1 MNRVFN
7 TWGGLRIYFVILKMN
22 SETFTMRKNLLEEF
36 YKERTKLNIN
46 KIEIYQDS
54 PEISINEYENNIFFK
69 THINFTNKEFL
80 ISDVYKHL
88 KPIIYY
94 AYSYTIKKKFFREN
108 FILIEDD
115 TVIKYNF
122 ENDNNEVYIKN
133 LEVVLNTHYDFQDVD
148 YDFYFEALG
157 ELEENNELV
166 VSHTEPINE
175 EVKIINPTKIFKSD
189 ECIICL
195 TTPPK
200 VLFCN
205 CGHLCL
211 CTECGEIKSLSD
223 CPICKTENKII
234 RMLE

>member
-1 MNRVFN
+1 
-7 TWGGLRIYFVILKMN
+7 
-22 SETFTMRKNLLEEF
+22 MRKNLLEEF
-36 YKERTKLNIN
+36 YKERMKLNIN

-54 PEISINEYENNIFFK
+54 PEININEHENNIFFK

-94 AYSYTIKKKFFREN
+94 VYSYTIKKKFFREN

-115 TVIKYNF
+115 IIIKYSY

-133 LEVVLNTHYDFQDVD
+133 LEVVLTTHYDFQDVD

-166 VSHTEPINE
+166 VSRVEPINE
-175 EVKIINPTKIFKSD
+175 EVKIINSSQTYKSE
-189 ECIICL
+189 ECVICL
-195 TTPPK
+195 SNSPN

-205 CGHLCL
+205 CGHIAI
-211 CTECGEIKSLSD
+211 CTECDKLKDSNA
-223 CPICKTENKII
+223 CPVCKTENTILRVI
-234 RMLE
+234 E

>member
-1 MNRVFN
+1 
-7 TWGGLRIYFVILKMN
+7 
-22 SETFTMRKNLLEEF
+22 MRKNLLEEF
-36 YKERTKLNIN
+36 YKERMKLNIN

-54 PEISINEYENNIFFK
+54 PEININEHENNIFFK

-94 AYSYTIKKKFFREN
+94 VCSYTIKKKFFREN

-115 TVIKYNF
+115 IIIKYSF

-133 LEVVLNTHYDFQDVD
+133 LEVVLTTHYDFQDVD

-166 VSHTEPINE
+166 VSYTEPINE
-175 EVKIINPTKIFKSD
+175 EVKIINPAKIFKSD

-195 TTPPK
+195 TNPPK

-211 CTECGEIKSLSD
+211 CTECGEIKSLSE
-223 CPICKTENKII
+223 CPICKTENEII

>member
-1 MNRVFN
+1 M
-7 TWGGLRIYFVILKMN
+7 
-22 SETFTMRKNLLEEF
+22 
-36 YKERTKLNIN
+36 KLNIN

-54 PEISINEYENNIFFK
+54 PEININEHENNIFFK

-94 AYSYTIKKKFFREN
+94 VYSYTIKKKFFREN

-115 TVIKYNF
+115 IIIKYSF

-133 LEVVLNTHYDFQDVD
+133 LEVVLTTHYDFQDVD

-175 EVKIINPTKIFKSD
+175 EVKIINSAKIFKSD

-195 TTPPK
+195 SNPPK

-211 CTECGEIKSLSD
+211 CAECREIKSLSE
-223 CPICKTENKII
+223 CPICKTENEII